1 MKKNNILKMWSF
13 RRKRTRRRTKR
24 KPTKHYLTH
33 KETARAFIHGRL
45 VVFNTHYG
53 FSYKRV
59 FIKNQKSCWGSCSE
73 HGNLN
78 FNYKLLF
85 LPSHIADYVIIHE
98 LCHLAELNHSP
109 RFWSL
114 VAQRCPEY
122 KTCRKELKALTMHG
136 KLALWM
142 NGNSRNLK

>member
-1 MKKNNILKMWSF
+1 MF
-13 RRKRTRRRTKR
+13 V
-24 KPTKHYLTH
+24 H
-33 KETARAFIHGRL
+33 ERL
-45 VVFNTHYG
+45 AAHNAHYG
-53 FSYKRV
+53 FSYKRI

-85 LPSHIADYVIIHE
+85 LPPHLADYVIIHE

-114 VAQRCPEY
+114 VAEVCPEY
-122 KTCRKELKALTMHG
+122 KKHRRELRGIRMRAGRILERV
-136 KLALWM
+136 
-142 NGNSRNLK
+142 S